1 MRKFYSLVLLII
13 AVASSLTVSAQGL
26 KGFKLK
32 NGLSVYIWEDSTKN
46 DVFGLVGV
54 KVGAVNDPEDLTGLA
69 HYLEHMMFKG
79 TQSISALNWEK
90 EKPIYEQIIAKY
102 DEMANETD
110 PAKKETISL
119 EINKL
124 TVEAAKLAAPNEF
137 AELTDNMGGKML
149 NAATGYDETMY
160 YTTDPGSFRS
170 AHYLYESLPKTVFLI
185 PGSNDF
191 HQ

>member
-32 NGLSVYIWEDSTKN
+32 NGLSVYIWEDSTKS

-79 TQSISALNWEK
+79 TQSISSLNSF
-90 EKPIYEQIIAKY
+90 YQCG
-102 DEMANETD
+102 DCF
-110 PAKKETISL
+110 
-119 EINKL
+119 
-124 TVEAAKLAAPNEF
+124 V
-137 AELTDNMGGKML
+137 LTDN
-149 NAATGYDETMY
+149 
-160 YTTDPGSFRS
+160 FR
-170 AHYLYESLPKTVFLI
+170 KQIVFH
-185 PGSNDF
+185 S
-191 HQ
+191 

>member
-79 TQSISALNWEK
+79 TQSISSLNWEK
-90 EKPIYEQIIAKY
+90 EKPLVIIY
-102 DEMANETD
+102 N
-110 PAKKETISL
+110 
-119 EINKL
+119 
-124 TVEAAKLAAPNEF
+124 
-137 AELTDNMGGKML
+137 
-149 NAATGYDETMY
+149 
-160 YTTDPGSFRS
+160 TTPLF
-170 AHYLYESLPKTVFLI
+170 EK
-185 PGSNDF
+185 
-191 HQ
+191 